1 MNKVLVTR
9 FMKIGL
15 TCSFT
20 HIESIRDGEVILP
33 MFLEPMVVKD
43 IIVRLKG
50 FMTEVLL
57 PV

>member
-15 TCSFT
+15 TSSFT

-33 MFLEPMVVKD
+33 MFLKPMVVKD
-43 IIVRLKG
+43 IIVRFRAL
-50 FMTEVLL
+50 
-57 PV
+57 